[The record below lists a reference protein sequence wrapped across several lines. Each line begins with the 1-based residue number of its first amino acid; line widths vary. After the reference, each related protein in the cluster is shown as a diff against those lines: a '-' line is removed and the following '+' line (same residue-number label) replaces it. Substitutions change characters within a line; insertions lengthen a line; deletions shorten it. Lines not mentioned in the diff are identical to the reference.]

1 MFVRVGCENI
11 CGIAPKCDEKNVI
24 GKDSFGDKRCL
35 VDEGGS
41 LKDENNESMSD

>member
-24 GKDSFGDKRCL
+24 GKDSFRDKRCL

-41 LKDENNESMSD
+41 LKDENDESMSD

>member
-11 CGIAPKCDEKNVI
+11 CGIAAKCDEKNVI